1 MATLLWDPW
10 REVRRLR
17 EEASRLF
24 DGASAFGLGEVEFPP
39 VNVSR
44 TPDHVVIEALLPSV
58 DRDTLDVTAAGDKVT
73 IKGER
78 KPEPSVPEEKY
89 HRRERAVGHFVR
101 TIKLNERLAADQ
113 TKATYRDGLL
123 RIELAYAPESRTHKV
138 AVNN

>member
-24 DGASAFGLGEVEFPP
+24 DGTSAFGLGDLEFPP
-39 VNVSR
+39 VTVSR
-44 TPDHVVIEALLPSV
+44 TPDHVVIEALLPGV
-58 DRDTLDVTAAGDKVT
+58 DRETLDVTAAGDKVT

-78 KPEPSVPEEKY
+78 KPERDVPAESH
-89 HRRERAVGHFVR
+89 HRRERATGHFVR

-113 TKATYRDGLL
+113 TKATYRDGIL
-123 RIELAYAPESRTHKV
+123 RVELSYAPEARTHKV
-138 AVNN
+138 AVNG